1 MNIERR
7 LRKLEP
13 SKETGGRE
21 CHRLIVEKRETEDEV
36 ICQHFGDEGPP
47 EIAFIVLRQII

>member
-7 LRKLEP
+7 LRKLEL
-13 SKETGGRE
+13 SKETGDRE

-36 ICQHFGDEGPP
+36 IRQHFGDEGRPRLP
-47 EIAFIVLRQII
+47 SSS